1 MEPPPNI
8 TVTPALNEPSKG
20 KQRDYFFFIT
30 LDIIFYL
37 DLKIIRFA

>member
-20 KQRDYFFFIT
+20 KQRDYIFFYYFGHYI
-30 LDIIFYL
+30 LFRSKDN
-37 DLKIIRFA
+37 